1 MLILSRK
8 TNQRV
13 VIGDTIE
20 ITVVEMRDGHV
31 RLGIT
36 APKNVPVYRKELLE
50 QIVAENV
57 EAAASQSLPGVA
69 QADVKAGPRPAAPCA
84 TVLSLSGQTPRKR
97 KGE

>member
-8 TNQRV
+8 TDQRL

-20 ITVVEMRDGHV
+20 ITVVELRDGHV

-57 EAAASQSLPGVA
+57 EAAASAQLSDAVRTRVIPGFPRAANPGV
-69 QADVKAGPRPAAPCA
+69 
-84 TVLSLSGQTPRKR
+84 SGQTSENR
-97 KGE
+97 KGD